1 MHKRKID
8 LFIYMFFDFVM
19 AMLAWTWFF
28 KYRKSVEGY
37 NVWSEVLFDTNFIV
51 GVFAIPIGWHIL
63 YTIFDDYRDIY
74 RLSRLNVF
82 TKTFFLTLGGVVVL
96 FFTLLIDDVIPS
108 PKFYLHSFV
117 CLFVLHFLL
126 TIFSRMIL
134 LTLASRRLKS
144 GRVNYNT
151 LIIGGNKNA
160 LELYN
165 EIQGF
170 EKGLGNNFLGFVDT
184 NGNSTKELAT
194 ALPAL
199 GKLAD
204 LKLLIEKHKIE
215 EVIIALE
222 KSEHVKTK
230 NILNK
235 LYGYGEDIL
244 VKVIPDMYDILLGT
258 VRMNHVFGAVLLE
271 VRQEL
276 MPRWQRLLKRFIDI
290 FTSCILLFICLP
302 LYIFAA
308 IRVRLSSAGPIIFK
322 QERIGQH
329 NQPFYIYKFRS
340 MYIDAEN
347 QGPQLSNL
355 GDSRVTKW
363 GRTMRKYRIDE
374 IPQFWNVI
382 KGDMSLV
389 GPRPERKHYIDII
402 SAKAPHYVHLL
413 KVKPGITSWGMVKY
427 GYASNVKEM
436 LQRLKFDLL
445 YIENMSLGLDF
456 KILFYT
462 LLVLIQ
468 GKGK

>member
-1 MHKRKID
+1 
-8 LFIYMFFDFVM
+8 
-19 AMLAWTWFF
+19 
-28 KYRKSVEGY
+28 
-37 NVWSEVLFDTNFIV
+37 
-51 GVFAIPIGWHIL
+51 
-63 YTIFDDYRDIY
+63 
-74 RLSRLNVF
+74 
-82 TKTFFLTLGGVVVL
+82 
-96 FFTLLIDDVIPS
+96 
-108 PKFYLHSFV
+108 
-117 CLFVLHFLL
+117 
-126 TIFSRMIL
+126 
-134 LTLASRRLKS
+134 LTLASKRLKS
-144 GRVNYNT
+144 GKVTYNT
-151 LIIGGNKNA
+151 LIIGGNQNA
-160 LELYN
+160 LDLYN
-165 EIQGF
+165 EIQGL
-170 EKGLGNNFLGFVDT
+170 EKGLGNKFLGFVDT

-194 ALPAL
+194 ALPVL
-199 GKLAD
+199 GKLTD
-204 LKLLIEKHKIE
+204 LDHVIERHKIE

-222 KSEHVKTK
+222 KSDHIKTK
-230 NILNK
+230 KILNS
-235 LYGYGEDIL
+235 LYAYGETVL

-258 VRMNHVFGAVLLE
+258 VRMNHVFGAILLE

-276 MPRWQRLLKRFIDI
+276 MPRWQRLLKRFIDL
-290 FTSCILLFICLP
+290 SASSILLVICLP

-308 IRVRLSSAGPIIFK
+308 IRVRLSSAGPILFK

-329 NQPFYIYKFRS
+329 SEPFYIYKFRS
-340 MYIDAEN
+340 MYTDAEA
-347 QGPQLSNL
+347 QGPQLSHS

-462 LLVLIQ
+462 LLVLLQ

>member
-1 MHKRKID
+1 MHRRKID
-8 LFIYMFFDFVM
+8 LFIYMFLDFVM

-28 KYRKSVEGY
+28 KYRKTVEGY
-37 NVWSEVLFDTNFIV
+37 DSWSEVFYDTNYIV

-63 YTIFDDYRDIY
+63 YTIFDDYRDLY
-74 RLSRLNVF
+74 RLSRLTVL

-96 FFTLLIDDVIPS
+96 FFTLLLDDMIPS

-117 CLFVLHFLL
+117 CLFMIHFFL

-144 GRVNYNT
+144 GKVTYNT

-165 EIQGF
+165 EIQGL
-170 EKGLGNNFLGFVDT
+170 EKGLGNKFLGFVDT
-184 NGNSTKELAT
+184 NGNSTKELAS

-204 LKLLIEKHKIE
+204 LDTIIKQHKIE

-222 KSEHVKTK
+222 KSDHVKTK
-230 NILNK
+230 NILDN
-235 LYGYGEDIL
+235 LYGYGENLL

-258 VRMNHVFGAVLLE
+258 VRMNHVFGAILLE

-276 MPRWQRLLKRFIDI
+276 MPRWQRLLKRFIDV
-290 FTSCILLFICLP
+290 FASSILLILCLP

-308 IRVRLSSAGPIIFK
+308 IRVRFSSSGPILFK
-322 QERIGQH
+322 QERIGLH
-329 NQPFYIYKFRS
+329 SQPFDIYKFRS
-340 MYIDAEN
+340 MYIDAED
-347 QGPQLSNL
+347 QGPQLSHSS
-355 GDSRVTKW
+355 DSRVTKW

-389 GPRPERKHYIDII
+389 GPRPERQHYIDII